1 MIEVNEQVDVA
12 AAPQTVWDLLSNPHA
27 VVNCVNGAT
36 LGAQHE
42 DGSFDASM
50 VVKFGPAKVTFNT
63 RVALELDAAA
73 RTGHVTARGKDN
85 QGGTRVRATMKFS
98 VVAATDSTGSII
110 PISAEVEVGGKL
122 AHLVESGAS
131 FVVKRMTKDFSERL
145 AEHLANA
152 PVIS

>member
-1 MIEVNEQVDVA
+1 MIEVSENVDVA
-12 AAPQTVWDLLSNPHA
+12 ASPQVVWDLLSNPRA

-36 LGAQHE
+36 LGEQNE
-42 DGSFDASM
+42 DGTYDASM
-50 VVKFGPAKVTFNT
+50 IVKFGPAKVTFNT
-63 RVALELDAAA
+63 RVALEFDAATK
-73 RTGHVTARGKDN
+73 TGNVSARGKDN

-98 VVAATDSTGSII
+98 VVEQANGPGSSI

-131 FVVKRMTKDFSERL
+131 LVVKRMTKDFSERL

-152 PVIS
+152 PAQ